1 MIIENELIKTESE
14 INKASTN
21 GGLLS
26 QLENIILP
34 SQEESVKPLQM
45 QDMLVINEE
54 NSKNNC
60 SDSPQ
65 FSVPWIKI
73 ATNVNLKPSKSQK
86 FGDRRDSDQEL
97 ANILANVVFKDA
109 GKNNDKSPTKEQSIS
124 ELMKDVDKIIE
135 DTKEVSPPN
144 PKANFKPPNA
154 APINKQWTFLQRILK
169 FNVSLLS

>member
-65 FSVPWIKI
+65 FSVP
-73 ATNVNLKPSKSQK
+73 
-86 FGDRRDSDQEL
+86 
-97 ANILANVVFKDA
+97 
-109 GKNNDKSPTKEQSIS
+109 
-124 ELMKDVDKIIE
+124 
-135 DTKEVSPPN
+135 
-144 PKANFKPPNA
+144 
-154 APINKQWTFLQRILK
+154 
-169 FNVSLLS
+169 